1 MFSLDRHDV
10 ALIHELQRDSSQTL
24 QQLAAQVGLSAT
36 PCWKRVKALEGAG
49 VIRGY
54 SARVDREK
62 VGLSLAVIVEVELAR
77 HRVEEV
83 RRFEEVV
90 AASPEIVSCYA
101 TAGQCDYLLR
111 VLARDVQHYEHFL
124 QHTLF
129 QLAAVTRVRST
140 VVLKEVKSDFRIPLD
155 IHAP

>member
-24 QQLAAQVGLSAT
+24 QQLAAQ
-36 PCWKRVKALEGAG
+36 
-49 VIRGY
+49 
-54 SARVDREK
+54 